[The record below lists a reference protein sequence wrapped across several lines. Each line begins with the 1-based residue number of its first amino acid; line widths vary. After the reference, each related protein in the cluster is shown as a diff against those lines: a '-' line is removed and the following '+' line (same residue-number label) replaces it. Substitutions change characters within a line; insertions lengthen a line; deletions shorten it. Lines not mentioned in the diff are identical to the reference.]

1 MHPEIDRFAH
11 LGSPLHRWDPRWK
24 LAAIFLLMIS
34 MGLERASS
42 REHPSLSVDLPPALG
57 CLLVSLGILALS
69 RIPFS
74 FVAAKLKGSIG
85 ILLLVLAIFPLAYPG
100 DDLRL
105 GFVALSADGFLAAV
119 LIILRA
125 VAIIIL
131 VFPALGTSRFD
142 VTMKALRSLRLP
154 SPLVQ
159 IVLFTY
165 RYLFVYADQ
174 MGRMQTAWRARGFR
188 ARTDLRTLRTL
199 GNGVGVLLVST
210 IERTA
215 RIQSA
220 MKARG
225 FGGSFRTFEE
235 FRTRPRDVALFFTV
249 VSLGAGLFCWRLG
262 FSFGGLAG

>member
-24 LAAIFLLMIS
+24 LAALFLLMIS
-34 MGLERASS
+34 MGLERVSS
-42 REHPSLSVDLPPALG
+42 REHPSWSLDLPPA
-57 CLLVSLGILALS
+57 CASLLVSLGILALS

-74 FVAAKLKGSIG
+74 FVAAKLKGSMG
-85 ILLLVLAIFPLAYPG
+85 ILVLVLVIFPLAYPG
-100 DDLRL
+100 NDLRL
-105 GFVALSADGFLAAV
+105 GFMNLSADGLLVAV

-125 VAIIIL
+125 LAIILL
-131 VFPALGTSRFD
+131 VFPVLGTSRFD

-154 SPLVQ
+154 SPLVH

-174 MGRMQTAWRARGFR
+174 MRRMQTAWRARGFR

-199 GNGVGVLLVST
+199 GNGVGVLLVAA
-210 IERTA
+210 IERTE

-225 FGGSFRTFEE
+225 FVGSFRTFEE
-235 FRTRPRDVALFFTV
+235 FRTRPGDVARFFAV
-249 VSLGAGLFCWRLG
+249 VLVGAGLFVWRSGISLG
-262 FSFGGLAG
+262 EI